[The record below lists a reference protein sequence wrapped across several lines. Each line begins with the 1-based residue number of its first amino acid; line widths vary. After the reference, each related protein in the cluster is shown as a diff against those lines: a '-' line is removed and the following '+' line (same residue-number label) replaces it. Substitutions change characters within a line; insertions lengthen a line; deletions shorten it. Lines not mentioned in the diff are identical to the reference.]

1 MAVKEVR
8 YVTEREWEKMIALQK
23 DQKEIWDYLE
33 RISKYGQRS
42 KIATNIPRN
51 RLGQFSKK
59 SQTKPAES
67 SEPVAK
73 QKKVRKGRPRKGH
86 SDDED

>member
-1 MAVKEVR
+1 MAIKEVR
-8 YVTEREWEKMIALQK
+8 YVTEREWEKMEAMKK

-42 KIATNIPRN
+42 QIATGIPRN

-59 SQTKPAES
+59 TSTSAR
-67 SEPVAK
+67 V
-73 QKKVRKGRPRKGH
+73 
-86 SDDED
+86 